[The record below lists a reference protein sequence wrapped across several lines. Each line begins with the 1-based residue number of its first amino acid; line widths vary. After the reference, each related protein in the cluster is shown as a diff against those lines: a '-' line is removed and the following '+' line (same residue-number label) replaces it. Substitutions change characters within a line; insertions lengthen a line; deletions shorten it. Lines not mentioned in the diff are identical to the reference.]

1 MIKKLFFISSL
12 LWMMVITA
20 NGQPQNRTPEERAKR
35 QTDMV
40 VEATGCDAATKAKVE
55 AISLKYAKEMSALFE
70 KNQDREALREP
81 MKQLREKQ
89 DAELKG
95 VLTADQFA
103 KYQAK
108 LEEMRKARQAGGGG
122 PR

>member
-1 MIKKLFFISSL
+1 MIKKLFFVSSL

-35 QTDMV
+35 QTDLI

-70 KNQDREALREP
+70 KSQDREALREP
-81 MKQLREKQ
+81 MMQLRNKQ
-89 DAELKG
+89 DADLKG
-95 VLTADQFA
+95 VLTADQYA
-103 KYQAK
+103 KYKAK
-108 LEEMRKARQAGGGG
+108 QEEMRKAREAGGGG

>member
-1 MIKKLFFISSL
+1 MIKKLFFVSSL
-12 LWMMVITA
+12 LWMIVVTA

-35 QTDMV
+35 QTDLI

-70 KNQDREALREP
+70 KNQDRSALREP
-81 MKQLREKQ
+81 MRQLREKQ
-89 DAELKG
+89 DADLKG
-95 VLTADQFA
+95 VLTADQYA

-108 LEEMRKARQAGGGG
+108 QEEMRKAREAGGGG

>member
-1 MIKKLFFISSL
+1 MIKKLFFVSSL

-35 QTDMV
+35 QTDMI
-40 VEATGCDAATKAKVE
+40 VEATGCDAATKTKVE
-55 AISLKYAKEMSALFE
+55 AISLKYAKEMTALFE
-70 KNQDREALREP
+70 KGQDREAMREP
-81 MKQLREKQ
+81 LKELRDKQE
-89 DAELKG
+89 AELKG

-103 KYQAK
+103 KYKAK
-108 LEEMRKARQAGGGG
+108 LEEMRKAREAGGGG

>member
-1 MIKKLFFISSL
+1 MIKKLFFVSSL

-35 QTDMV
+35 QTDLI

-55 AISLKYAKEMSALFE
+55 VVSLKYAKEMSALFA
-70 KNQDREALREP
+70 KAQDRDAIREP
-81 MKQLREKQ
+81 LKELRDKQ

-95 VLTADQFA
+95 VLTADQYA
-103 KYQAK
+103 KYVAK
-108 LEEMRKARQAGGGG
+108 QEEMRKARQGGGGG